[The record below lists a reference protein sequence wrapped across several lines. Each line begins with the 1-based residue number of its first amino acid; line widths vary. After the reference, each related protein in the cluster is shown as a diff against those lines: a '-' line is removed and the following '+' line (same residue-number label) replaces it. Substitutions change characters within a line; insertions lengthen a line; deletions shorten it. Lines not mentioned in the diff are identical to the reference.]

1 MKACRAKSHHHSSQQ
16 KGPSPDGLQATKD
29 AARAHRQGAG
39 WPVYSPPIADFAKDY
54 AMKRLLL
61 PFLALA
67 VLCSALAGCGQ
78 KGPLYLPDDEK
89 TTKERDKDVF
99 L

>member
-1 MKACRAKSHHHSSQQ
+1 MTTGRVA
-16 KGPSPDGLQATKD
+16 
-29 AARAHRQGAG
+29 
-39 WPVYSPPIADFAKDY
+39 VV
-54 AMKRLLL
+54 
-61 PFLALA
+61 FLALA

-89 TTKERDKDVF
+89 TAKERDKDVF

>member
-1 MKACRAKSHHHSSQQ
+1 
-16 KGPSPDGLQATKD
+16 
-29 AARAHRQGAG
+29 
-39 WPVYSPPIADFAKDY
+39 
-54 AMKRLLL
+54 MKRLLL

-89 TTKERDKDVF
+89 TTTERDKDVF